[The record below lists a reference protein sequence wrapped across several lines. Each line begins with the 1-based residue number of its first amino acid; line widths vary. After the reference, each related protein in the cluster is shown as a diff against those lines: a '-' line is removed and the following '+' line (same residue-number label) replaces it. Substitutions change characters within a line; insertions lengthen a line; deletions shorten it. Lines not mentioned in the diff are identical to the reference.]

1 MGGQR
6 GAKKSGTS
14 PTLLSTPT
22 HKAMECTVHS
32 AGLTHGPTS
41 GAWLTVHVVFGTT
54 REAQRQPVI
63 GLPHNCD
70 QRKGNESAR

>member
-32 AGLTHGPTS
+32 AGLTHGLTS
-41 GAWLTVHVVFGTT
+41 GARLTVVFGTT
-54 REAQRQPVI
+54 REAQRQPVM
-63 GLPHNCD
+63 GPTT
-70 QRKGNESAR
+70 QP